1 MRDSFIFYRSFFEA
15 INDLDDMQQLEI
27 YKAVANYSLNFV
39 EPDLKGVSATIFKLI
54 KPQLEANNKRFLN
67 GTQPKSKHY
76 ESKTEAKQK
85 QVESKTE
92 ANSNNN
98 VNNNVNN
105 NEKNKG
111 YSIEFEKAWEWYNEN
126 TTRPTGDKKKA
137 YSSYLKQLKIIPHRE
152 INGAIY
158 NYVME
163 CKKSNTF
170 TKHLVSFLNG
180 DLEQYL
186 NRNRNTKIETKP
198 TYNYTEDGTMIC
210 KPEFKYESGL

>member
-15 INDLDDMQQLEI
+15 INDLDDLQQLDI

-85 QVESKTE
+85 QVKSKTE
-92 ANSNNN
+92 ANNNDN
-98 VNNNVNN
+98 VNDNVN
-105 NEKNKG
+105 NKG
-111 YSIEFEKAWEWYNEN
+111 YSIEFENVWKWYNEN

-137 YSSYLKQLKIIPHRE
+137 YSSYLKQLKIMP
-152 INGAIY
+152 NGKISRAIY

-163 CKKSNTF
+163 CKKSNSF

-186 NRNRNTKIETKP
+186 NIKIETKP
-198 TYNYTEDGTMIC
+198 V
-210 KPEFKYESGL
+210 FKYDSGL

>member
-15 INDLDDMQQLEI
+15 INDLDDIQQLEI
-27 YKAVANYSLNFV
+27 YRAIANYSLNFA

-67 GTQPKSKHY
+67 GTQPKNKQYS
-76 ESKTEAKQK
+76 SKTEAKQK
-85 QVESKTE
+85 QVKSKTE

-98 VNNNVNN
+98 VNE
-105 NEKNKG
+105 NENNKG
-111 YSIEFEKAWEWYNEN
+111 YSIEFENAWKWYNEN

-137 YSSYLKQLKIIPHRE
+137 YSSYLKQLKIMPNGK
-152 INGAIY
+152 INRAIY

-163 CKKSNTF
+163 CKNSNSF

-186 NRNRNTKIETKP
+186 NIKIDDKP
-198 TYNYTEDGTMIC
+198 V
-210 KPEFKYESGL
+210 FKYESGL